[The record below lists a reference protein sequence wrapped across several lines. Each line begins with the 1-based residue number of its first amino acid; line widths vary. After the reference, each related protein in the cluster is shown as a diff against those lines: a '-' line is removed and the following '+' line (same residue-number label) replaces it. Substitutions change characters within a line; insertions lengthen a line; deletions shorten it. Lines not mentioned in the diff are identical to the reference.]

1 MPRIRELPEDFE
13 VEEIPLFTL
22 DGDGHHTYLWIEK
35 RLRTTDDV
43 LHDLARLLQLPARD
57 IGYAGRKDRRA
68 VTRQWFSVPVEKPD
82 RLARLEAMEGTRVL
96 ATRRHSQRLRVGQL
110 EGNHFRLR
118 IRDISK
124 STADGARQRLDVMAR
139 RGMPNRYGPQRF
151 GRDGRNP
158 QRGADLLKG
167 GKMRGDRRRA
177 WLMVSALQS
186 MVFNRVLERRPV
198 GISELLPGDLVV
210 VHITGELRPVTDPS
224 VLQEQLSGF
233 ELSPTGPIFGTKMRS
248 AGGAVRVLE
257 ESVMSELEVPSMKT
271 FKAPRGFEL
280 YGDRRSLR
288 VLPRNTSSRF
298 ENGVLEVEF
307 SLPAGS
313 YATVLLEELMPDGYE
328 EGAAASEGIPMAP

>member
-13 VEEIPLFTL
+13 VEEIPLFGL
-22 DGDGHHTYLWIEK
+22 DGEGPHTYLWIEK

-43 LHDLARLLQLPARD
+43 LNDLARYLDLPARD

-68 VTRQWFSVPVEKPD
+68 VTRQWFSVPVKSKD
-82 RLARLEAMEGTRVL
+82 RLGRLQAIEGVKVL
-96 ATRRHSQRLRVGQL
+96 ATERHSQRLRVGQL

-124 STADGARQRLDVMAR
+124 STADTARQRLDVMSR

-186 MVFNRVLERRPV
+186 LVFNRVLERRPV
-198 GISELLPGDLVV
+198 AINELLPGDMVEI
-210 VHITGELRPVTDPS
+210 HRTGELRPVKDPS
-224 VLQEQLSGF
+224 LYQEQLASF
-233 ELSPTGPIFGTKMRS
+233 EASPTGPIFGTKMRS
-248 AGGAVRVLE
+248 ADGAVRVLE

-271 FKAPRGFEL
+271 FKSPPGLEIF
-280 YGDRRSLR
+280 GDRRSLR
-288 VLPRNTSSRF
+288 ILPRNTSSRF
-298 ENGVLEVEF
+298 DNGVLEVEF
-307 SLPAGS
+307 ALPAGS

-328 EGAAASEGIPMAP
+328 EGPGFSNALT